1 MAWRGKAIYF
11 FEKVM
16 DTFESIW
23 QLLSPQGEYK
33 RRQGACRRLWGA
45 YDIEKQRRIYAAIV
59 EKRKRGET
67 ISPNPYFAIE
77 DAAIGLAGETRQPQ
91 TLSYNDYYARYGT
104 TEPQDGWRMANPTG
118 QKVIYVKQ

>member
-1 MAWRGKAIYF
+1 
-11 FEKVM
+11 M

-77 DAAIGLAGETRQPQ
+77 DAAIGLAGETRQQ

-104 TEPQDGWRMANPTG
+104 TEETDGWRMANPTG
-118 QKVIYVKQ
+118 NQVIYVKN